1 MKSDLCIINITDNSW
16 AELLKKAKEY
26 DFYHTQSYHL
36 LETDNEPVLVVVNFD
51 DGFIALPIIIRKIEN
66 TEFYDCTS
74 AYGYCGPVTSY
85 NKDELTE
92 GKSRVFQEHLLSF
105 FQERK
110 IISAFSR
117 FHPIIEN
124 DIVFNDLGLIKE
136 LNKTIAIDLRLS
148 PEEQRK
154 QFRKSNKSEINQ
166 LKRKGYEV
174 IEASS
179 KEEIDAFIAIYH
191 DTMHRLDAA
200 NMYLFSKEY
209 FYKFLDNPCF
219 ENRLLLAVKDR
230 DIVAGAI
237 FSITNNIM
245 QYHLAGTK
253 EEFMREAPM
262 KLILD
267 EARLIGNSLNL
278 DYLHLGGGV
287 GGSGEDSLFR
297 FKSGFSD
304 LQFQFRI
311 WQLIIDKK
319 EYNSLVHKKGIDPT
333 NNNFF
338 PLYRSNI

>member
-1 MKSDLCIINITDNSW
+1 MLQLINVNDNHWS
-16 AELLKKAKEY
+16 ELLKKAKEY
-26 DFYHTQSYHL
+26 DSYHTQSYHL
-36 LETDNEPVLVVVNFD
+36 LETDNEPVLVVENFD
-51 DGFIALPIIIRKIEN
+51 DGFIALPIVIRKIEN
-66 TEFYDCTS
+66 SEFFDCTS
-74 AYGYCGPVTSY
+74 VYGYCGLITSY
-85 NKDELTE
+85 NNDELTRE
-92 GKSRVFQEHLLSF
+92 KSRIFQEHLLSF
-105 FQERK
+105 FKARK

-124 DIVFNDLGLIKE
+124 DIVFNDLGLIKK

-148 PEEQRK
+148 SEDQLK

-174 IEASS
+174 IEGRT

-191 DTMHRLDAA
+191 DTMHRLKAA
-200 NMYLFSKEY
+200 NLYLFSAEY
-209 FYKFLDNPCF
+209 FHKFLNNHCF
-219 ENRLLLAVKDR
+219 GNRLLLAVKDGE
-230 DIVAGAI
+230 IVAGAI

-245 QYHLAGTK
+245 QYHIAGTK
-253 EEFMREAPM
+253 EEFMREATM

-297 FKSGFSD
+297 FKSGFSN
-304 LQFQFRI
+304 LTFQFRI
-311 WQLIIDKK
+311 WQLIVNKK
-319 EYNSLVHKKGIDPT
+319 EYDSLVSKNGIDPT

-338 PLYRSNI
+338 PLYRSK